1 MNVTMAVIADGA
13 NVSQEGK
20 LNLLGI
26 FDALYAESFPTI
38 HPEMKL
44 VVQFEAGIAE
54 VGKVHQIE
62 IQLMDS
68 DGRKPFVVNG
78 QVVVGDVKP
87 GTVFKTNSILNIR
100 GVTFEKPGDFV
111 FNILVNGEVKKHVP
125 LKVMEVHQK

>member
-1 MNVTMAVIADGA
+1 MNVTMAVLADGA
-13 NVSQEGK
+13 NLSQEGK
-20 LNLLGI
+20 LNILGI
-26 FDALYAESFPTI
+26 FDALNAESFPTV

-54 VGKVHQIE
+54 VGKVHQVE

-111 FNILVNGEVKKHVP
+111 FNILVNGEVKKQVP
-125 LKVMEVHQK
+125 LKVMEVHKK

>member
-1 MNVTMAVIADGA
+1 MAVLADGA
-13 NVSQEGK
+13 NLSQEGK
-20 LNLLGI
+20 LNILGI
-26 FDALYAESFPTI
+26 FDALYADSFPTI

-44 VVQFEAGIAE
+44 VVQLEAGIAE
-54 VGKVHQIE
+54 VGKVHQVE

-78 QVVVGDVKP
+78 QIVVGDVKP

-111 FNILVNGEVKKHVP
+111 FNILVNGEVKKQVP
-125 LKVMEVHQK
+125 LKVMEAQKK

>member
-1 MNVTMAVIADGA
+1 MAVLADGA
-13 NVSQEGK
+13 NLSQEGK
-20 LNLLGI
+20 LNILGI

-44 VVQFEAGIAE
+44 VVQLEAGIAE
-54 VGKVHQIE
+54 VGKVHQVE

-87 GTVFKTNSILNIR
+87 GTVFKTNSILNMR

-111 FNILVNGEVKKHVP
+111 FNILVNGEVKKQVP
-125 LKVMEVHQK
+125 LMVMEVHKK

>member
-1 MNVTMAVIADGA
+1 MNVTLAVIADYA

-20 LNLLGI
+20 LNIMGI
-26 FDALYAESFPTI
+26 FDIINSEKFPTI

-68 DGRKPFVVNG
+68 DGHKPFVVNG

-87 GTVFKTNSILNIR
+87 GTLFKTNSILNIR
-100 GVTFEKPGDFV
+100 GAKFEKPGDFT
-111 FNILVNGEVKKHVP
+111 FNILLNGEVKRQIP
-125 LKVMEVHQK
+125 LKVIQLQKT

>member
-1 MNVTMAVIADGA
+1 MQVTLAVIADSA

-20 LNLLGI
+20 LNIMGI
-26 FDALYAESFPTI
+26 FDALYSETFPTI

-44 VVQFEAGIAE
+44 VVQLEAGVAE

-62 IQLMDS
+62 IQLMDE

-78 QVVVGDVKP
+78 QVVVGEVKP

-100 GVTFEKPGDFV
+100 GVKFEQPGDFV
-111 FNILVNGEVKKHVP
+111 FNILLNGELKRQVP
-125 LKVMEVHQK
+125 LKVMQVPKT

>member
-1 MNVTMAVIADGA
+1 MNVTMAVLADGA
-13 NVSQEGK
+13 NLSQEGK
-20 LNLLGI
+20 LNILGI

-44 VVQFEAGIAE
+44 VVQLEAGIAE
-54 VGKVHQIE
+54 VGKVHQVE

-111 FNILVNGEVKKHVP
+111 FNILVNGDVKKQVP
-125 LKVMEVHQK
+125 LKVMEAQKK